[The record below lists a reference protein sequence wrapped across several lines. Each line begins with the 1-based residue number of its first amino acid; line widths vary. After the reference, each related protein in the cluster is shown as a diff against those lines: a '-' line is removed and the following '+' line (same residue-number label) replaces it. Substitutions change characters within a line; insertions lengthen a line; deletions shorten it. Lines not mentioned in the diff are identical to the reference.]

1 MVPGP
6 NESKVGV
13 GMILQRRSLLL
24 VFVVL
29 LAGVAL
35 LGAGMP
41 LLPAGAQTN
50 GPIDCPTVMPVA
62 ALQKGMRGT
71 GWSVVEGDTPQSFD
85 VLVKGVLPDGMGPGR
100 DLIVVEL
107 SGSVIDEY
115 GGAWF
120 GMSGSPVYV
129 NGQLIGA
136 VSAALSWGASDVV
149 GLTPAEDM
157 ARLFDYP
164 IGDDPSGARAWS
176 APTAPDEVPAGLRM
190 TEADVA
196 RMAGKGRGA
205 GESGTSF
212 TEMKLPLSVSG
223 ATPSALDKLSR
234 TIVREDAPFV
244 PYAAGSASQEQS
256 QTGGTLRAGGNF
268 AAAMSYG
275 DLTLAAVATTT
286 MVCDGKAVAFGH
298 PFFWTGAT
306 TLGANDATSLTIVKD
321 PTFGSYKLAV
331 IEENVGTVDQD
342 RLAGVRATLGQG
354 PERIPITSTVTAP
367 DSGNTRQGR
376 TDALLTE
383 NVPFLAPYHLFSNIM
398 VTLDRFGEG
407 SSEVAWTVTGTTES
421 GQPFELTRS
430 NMFASEYGIE
440 WESVSEL
447 ESFLYQISSND
458 FEEVTFGSVDMS
470 ATVEDD
476 IKRLTITD
484 VALSV
489 NDEEFAS
496 KRRVKARPGDVLD
509 IRVTLTPYDGTADR
523 VVEMTVTVPR
533 DARTDG
539 LLEISGGSGRRARM
553 CFYEPQACA
562 RGTGGTIDSF
572 QELIDHLESLPRSN
586 ELRAQLH
593 MGRRAQVVAE
603 DLEVLD
609 HVVSKTRRIRV
620 MLPGASCCVGGG
632 EEPQPEGRRPR

>member
-1 MVPGP
+1 VTELPYGAETD
-6 NESKVGV
+6 ESKAGL
-13 GMILQRRSLLL
+13 GMILQRRPMLL
-24 VFVVL
+24 VSIVL
-29 LAGVAL
+29 LVGVAL
-35 LGAGMP
+35 LGVGMP
-41 LLPAGAQTN
+41 VSPADAQTN

-62 ALQKGMRGT
+62 GIQKGMRGT

-107 SGSVIDEY
+107 SGPVIEEY

-129 NGQLIGA
+129 NGQLVGA

-164 IGDDPSGARAWS
+164 VADEPSGARSWS
-176 APTAPDEVPAGLRM
+176 AAPAAGAIPAG
-190 TEADVA
+190 A
-196 RMAGKGRGA
+196 RMSQAEVDQMAGMESG
-205 GESGTSF
+205 SGTSF

-223 ATPSALDKLSR
+223 ASPRALDKLSR
-234 TIVREDAPFV
+234 TILREGAPFV
-244 PYAAGSASQEQS
+244 PYAAGSGATDQEQS
-256 QTGGTLRAGGNF
+256 HDEGTLRAGGNF

-286 MVCDGKAVAFGH
+286 MVCQGKAVAFGH

-306 TLGANDATSLTIVKD
+306 TMGANDATSLAIVKD

-331 IEENVGTVDQD
+331 IEEIVGTVDQD
-342 RLAGVRATLGQG
+342 RLAGVRATFGEG
-354 PERIPITSTVTAP
+354 PDRIPITSTVTAV
-367 DSGNTRQGR
+367 DTGNTREGR
-376 TDALLTE
+376 TDALLSE

-398 VTLDRFGEG
+398 VTQDRFGQG
-407 SSEVAWTVTGTTES
+407 SSELTWTVTGTTES
-421 GQPFELTRS
+421 GGSFELTRS

-447 ESFLYQISSND
+447 ESLLYQIASND
-458 FEEVTFGSVDMS
+458 FEEVTFESVDMT

-476 IKRLTITD
+476 VKRLTITG
-484 VALSV
+484 VAISV
-489 NDEEFAS
+489 NGDELVS

-509 IRVTLTPYDGTADR
+509 IQVTLAPYDDTGER
-523 VVEMTVTVPR
+523 VVEMSVTVPR
-533 DARTDG
+533 RARTDG
-539 LLEISGGSGRRARM
+539 LLEISGGTGRRARM
-553 CFYEPQACA
+553 CFYEPRACA
-562 RGTGGTIDSF
+562 QGTGGTIDSF
-572 QELIDHLESLPRSN
+572 EELIQHLESLPRSN
-586 ELRAQLH
+586 ELRAQLR
-593 MGRRAQVVAE
+593 MGRRGRVVAE
-603 DLEVLD
+603 DLEILD

-620 MLPGASCCVGGG
+620 MLPGSSCCFGEG
-632 EEPQPEGRRPR
+632 EEGPEG